1 MINLRVEYVMMRI
14 HLWFFALSLVFVSMM
29 ATLMPGRQNYKSD
42 YGKMTVNWSKNYA
55 DESALFTDDTWM
67 STCYR
72 LQRAVSRESNTEHDG
87 IKVSCDG
94 QTDVA
99 SSRGGWGRPHSQR
112 VALPLD
118 RRDDANA
125 FRDLVDCRPEQCA
138 SAKKSN
144 ER

>member
-1 MINLRVEYVMMRI
+1 MMRI
-14 HLWFFALSLVFVSMM
+14 HLWFLTLSIVFVSMM
-29 ATLMPGRQNYKSD
+29 ATLMPGRQSYKSD

-55 DESALFTDDTWM
+55 NEAELFTDDTWM

-72 LQRAVSRESNTEHDG
+72 LQRAVSRGSNTERDG

-99 SSRGGWGRPHSQR
+99 STRGSWGRPHSQR
-112 VALPLD
+112 VGLTLD
-118 RRDDANA
+118 RQDEANA
-125 FRDLVDCRPEQCA
+125 RRDLVDCRPDQCDN
-138 SAKKSN
+138 AKKSN